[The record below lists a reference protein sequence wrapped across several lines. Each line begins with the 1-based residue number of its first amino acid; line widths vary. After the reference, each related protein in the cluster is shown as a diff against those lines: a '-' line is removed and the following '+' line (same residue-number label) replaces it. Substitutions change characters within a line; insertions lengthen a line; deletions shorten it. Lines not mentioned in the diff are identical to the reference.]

1 MVKAKIRKIV
11 QYLDDILNF
20 KDRECIDF
28 QGEKRL
34 LTEAQNPLS
43 VYHTVT

>member
-28 QGEKRL
+28 QGEKEKI
-34 LTEAQNPLS
+34 THKGTKS
-43 VYHTVT
+43 S